1 MEIILLEDV
10 RNLGEMGEIVDVSP
24 GYGRNY
30 LIPQGLAEP
39 ATVSNKSQV
48 EHQLGIIEARRERER
63 EEAQGILSEIE
74 GVSISVPA
82 RVTDEDK
89 LYGSVGPRDVA
100 ETLKQQ
106 GHDIDRKQVML
117 EQPID
122 ELGIYEVPI
131 KLASGIYANIR
142 LWVVVM

>member
-1 MEIILLEDV
+1 MEVILLEDV
-10 RNLGEMGEIVDVSP
+10 RNLGEMGEIVDVAP

-39 ATVSNKSQV
+39 ATASNKSQI
-48 EHQLGIIEARRERER
+48 EHQLGIIEARKERER
-63 EEAQGILSEIE
+63 EEAQGILGEIE

-82 RVTDEDK
+82 RVTDEDR
-89 LYGSVGPRDVA
+89 LYGSVGRRDVA

-106 GHDIDRKQVML
+106 GFDIDRKQVMMD
-117 EQPID
+117 QPVD
-122 ELGIYEVPI
+122 ELGIYEIPI

>member
-1 MEIILLEDV
+1 MEVILLEDV
-10 RNLGEMGEIVDVSP
+10 RNLGEMGEIVDVAP

-39 ATVSNKSQV
+39 ATASNKAQI
-48 EHQLGIIEARRERER
+48 EHQLGIIEARKERER
-63 EEAQGILSEIE
+63 EEAQGILGEID
-74 GVSISVPA
+74 GISISVPA

-89 LYGSVGPRDVA
+89 LYGSVSARDVA

-106 GHDIDRKQVML
+106 GHDIDRKQVVL

-131 KLASGIYANIR
+131 KLASGIYATIR

>member
-1 MEIILLEDV
+1 MEVILLEDV
-10 RNLGEMGEIVDVSP
+10 RNLGEMGEIVDVAP

-39 ATVSNKSQV
+39 ATASNKSQI
-48 EHQLGIIEARRERER
+48 EHQLGIIEARKERER
-63 EEAQGILSEIE
+63 EEARGVLDKID

-89 LYGSVGPRDVA
+89 LYGSVGARDVA

-106 GHDIDRKQVML
+106 GYDIDRKQVVL
-117 EQPID
+117 EQPVD

-131 KLASGIYANIR
+131 KLASGIYATIR

>member
-1 MEIILLEDV
+1 MEVILLEDV
-10 RNLGEMGEIVDVSP
+10 RNLGEMGEIVDVAP

-39 ATVSNKSQV
+39 ATASNKSQI
-48 EHQLGIIEARRERER
+48 EHQLGIIEARKERER
-63 EEAQGILSEIE
+63 EEAQGILAEID
-74 GVSISVPA
+74 GISISVPA

-89 LYGSVGPRDVA
+89 LYGSVGARDVA

-106 GHDIDRKQVML
+106 GHEIDRKQVML